1 MINSIPRRSLPYF
14 PAKIVKWIVIAFIFA
29 QCSGC
34 IRSRLEADSVKTV
47 RWNGPMLPSLAIRT
61 RLPAGIRSNAM
72 DSAILISMDRAI
84 AAELESSGV
93 VDAVFIGDRVDIPF
107 RLDIEVEP
115 ENGGEL
121 VMAFSNMLGCLTLY
135 TIPTF
140 SGSVEVEHR
149 ILVLAGDNPVAT
161 YEYRGPRISSWNW
174 VGFLFL
180 ESEDYGA
187 APEVYGNSS
196 RLVAR
201 RFIEDIRTD
210 GTLEHLLE
218 FAGSL
223 NRSNQ

>member
-34 IRSRLEADSVKTV
+34 IRSRLEAD
-47 RWNGPMLPSLAIRT
+47 
-61 RLPAGIRSNAM
+61 
-72 DSAILISMDRAI
+72 
-84 AAELESSGV
+84 
-93 VDAVFIGDRVDIPF
+93 
-107 RLDIEVEP
+107 
-115 ENGGEL
+115 
-121 VMAFSNMLGCLTLY
+121 
-135 TIPTF
+135 
-140 SGSVEVEHR
+140 
-149 ILVLAGDNPVAT
+149 LVLAGDNPVAT